1 MNQWLNVVFGVN
13 LATIEKDWREI
24 EFKKKK
30 KPLLLCLTNSS
41 LSTHYTRH
49 RAFMHT
55 FIQHFENEF
64 IEWRKNWWM
73 KMRLSDSNS
82 GNFIISWHIRD
93 LSLQNLCCYCVGG
106 GGICEL
112 AALYSQYRI
121 FYLWYWQ
128 IRWTKNKW

>member
-30 KPLLLCLTNSS
+30 KTTSTVFFFFSNSS

-55 FIQHFENEF
+55 FIQHFR
-64 IEWRKNWWM
+64 EWIHWM
-73 KMRLSDSNS
+73 KEKLMNE
-82 GNFIISWHIRD
+82 NAFEW
-93 LSLQNLCCYCVGG
+93 
-106 GGICEL
+106 
-112 AALYSQYRI
+112 
-121 FYLWYWQ
+121 
-128 IRWTKNKW
+128 